1 MASRAAVAPAF
12 AALFA
17 KCRAAPPL
25 ALPLPLGLNVTS
37 RAAVGLLGV
46 RRAWPRAMW
55 RSCAAVVPV
64 AVSAAARLPPA
75 SAMAIGLE
83 VWNIFRRFV
92 AVMDYVVMSY
102 KYMCGDS
109 LCELLDTVSVYE
121 LTDGQQNMAV
131 GTDVGGWYV
140 LLIMVLVCVWLVKKK
155 SRRG

>member
-1 MASRAAVAPAF
+1 M
-12 AALFA
+12 
-17 KCRAAPPL
+17 
-25 ALPLPLGLNVTS
+25 G
-37 RAAVGLLGV
+37 
-46 RRAWPRAMW
+46 
-55 RSCAAVVPV
+55 PV
-64 AVSAAARLPPA
+64 AVSAAALLPPA

-102 KYMCGDS
+102 KYMRGDS

-121 LTDGQQNMAV
+121 LTDGQQSRAV

-140 LLIMVLVCVWLVKKK
+140 LLFIVLVCVWLVKKK